1 MKHKMIPKSVSEM
14 VPADTRERL
23 RLPGVGQIG
32 YVVADIGQTVA
43 YCREAFGIAPWLV
56 LDERPDPCM
65 QGKELVHPLLAI
77 GLAYAGSMQI
87 ELIQVREGDSMHLK
101 HLDGP
106 ESRIH
111 HLGFMVQDLDRRLRD
126 YGRMGIGILQQGTIR
141 NAGITVKYAYLDVA
155 DTAGVILEL
164 IQWRVGPLPLPT
176 NRLVFGIACWLGT
189 RTVFKGRVIR

>member
-1 MKHKMIPKSVSEM
+1 MIPESVSEM
-14 VPADTRERL
+14 VPPAARERL

-32 YVVADIGQTVA
+32 YVVADIGKTIA

-56 LDERPDPCM
+56 LDQRPDPCM
-65 QGKELVHPLLAI
+65 QGKQPVHPLLAI

-87 ELIQVREGDSMHLK
+87 ELIQVKEGDSIHLR
-101 HLDGP
+101 HLEEP

-126 YGRMGIGILQQGTIR
+126 CERMGIGILQQGTIR
-141 NAGITVKYAYLDVA
+141 SAGISVKYAYLDVA
-155 DTAGVILEL
+155 DTAGIILEL
-164 IQWRVGPLPLPT
+164 IQWRVGPFPLPT
-176 NRLVFGIACWLGT
+176 NRIVFNMACTLGA